1 MNKIRLLGLIFIAGC
16 ATAPETRR
24 ESSSAKASAARPNII
39 FILAD
44 DLGYGELGSYG
55 QKKILTPRLDKMAS
69 EGLRFTNAYSG
80 NAVCAPSRCSLMT
93 GLHQGHAWVRDNR
106 TYGVE
111 GQTPLP
117 ASTVTIARLLQAA
130 GYRTGAMGKWG
141 LGGPGSDGDPNK
153 QGFDLFYGF
162 NCQGHAHNHYP
173 FYLWKNDQRVALPG
187 NDGTYKGKQYAHDLF
202 EKEALDFIQANK
214 DRPFFLYVPFTV
226 PHVSLQVPPDSL
238 EPYKDWEEKPYWGEK
253 GYLPH
258 QRPRAAHAGMITRMD
273 RSVGRILDLVASLG
287 LDENTL
293 VIFSSDNGS
302 IDAAGGHDLEFF
314 KGNGALRGEKGQLYE
329 GGIRIP
335 FIARWPGR
343 IKAGTSSDI
352 PIAFWDVLPTLCDVA
367 KIPTPGRLDG
377 LSFEPTLFGRPQTAH
392 EYFYWEFPSYGGQQA
407 VRMGRW
413 KAIRTD
419 LAKGPQPV
427 QLYDL
432 ETDPAETKDVAA
444 ANPSVLATIERI
456 MSENHTRSELFP
468 IKGLDGVGR

>member
-1 MNKIRLLGLIFIAGC
+1 MKNIKIPCLALLLVGC
-16 ATAPETRR
+16 AGAPEVRR
-24 ESSSAKASAARPNII
+24 EKTPNII

-44 DLGYGELGSYG
+44 DLGYGELGCYG
-55 QKKILTPRLDKMAS
+55 QKKILTPRLDKMAA

-93 GLHQGHAWVRDNR
+93 GLHQGHAHVRDNR

-117 ASTVTIARLLQAA
+117 ASTVTIARLLQSA
-130 GYRTGAMGKWG
+130 GYATGAMGKWG
-141 LGGPGSDGDPNK
+141 LGGPGTEGDPNR

-187 NDGTYKGKQYAHDLF
+187 NDGTWKGRQYSHDLF
-202 EKEALDFIQANK
+202 EKEALDFIQAHQS
-214 DRPFFLYVPFTV
+214 RPFFLYVPFTV
-226 PHVSLQVPPDSL
+226 PHVALQVPPDSM
-238 EPYKDWEEKPYWGEK
+238 EPYKDWEETPYWGDK

-258 QRPRAAHAGMITRMD
+258 PRPRAAHAGMISRMD
-273 RSVGRILDLVASLG
+273 RSVGRILDLVAKLG

-293 VIFSSDNGS
+293 VVFSSDNGS
-302 IDAAGGHDLEFF
+302 IDAAGGHDLAFF
-314 KGNGALRGEKGQLYE
+314 NGNGPLRGEKGQLYE
-329 GGIRIP
+329 GGIRVP

-343 IKAGTSSDI
+343 IKAGTSSEV

-367 KIPTPGRLDG
+367 KIAKPQRLDG
-377 LSFEPTLFGRPQTAH
+377 VSFEAALYGCPQPSR
-392 EYFYWEFPSYGGQQA
+392 EFLYWEFPSYGGQQA

-413 KAIRTD
+413 KGIRTGLD
-419 LAKGPQPV
+419 KGPQAT

-432 ETDPAETKDVAA
+432 EADPAETKNVASS
-444 ANPSVLATIERI
+444 NPQVLARIEQI

-468 IKGLDGVGR
+468 IKGLDGVGK